1 MRSKEE
7 ALANRIFDAKKGLE
21 KGEEELVEA
30 LDRIGIRDLHHL
42 EFDEYD
48 SSFEA
53 YVVTPFDVVLT
64 PEQLAKIWALGF
76 ERFWIHK
83 GDKRVH
89 GPEREQNERYFWRGQ
104 P

>member
-1 MRSKEE
+1 MTT
-7 ALANRIFDAKKGLE
+7 LAQRIFDAKKGLE

-30 LDRIGIRDLHHL
+30 LEGIGITDLRRL

-48 SSFEA
+48 DSFEA

-64 PEQLAKIWALGF
+64 PEKLAQIWALGF
-76 ERFWIHK
+76 DRFWIHK
-83 GDKRVH
+83 GDQRVL
-89 GPEREQNERYFWRGQ
+89 GPEREKNERYFWRGK